1 MIKTEYDNGVL
12 ICSIHKTPISKQGEQ
27 FFCLKCQR
35 QKTNILVQY
44 DGGGY
49 DGCIWE
55 YNYFY
60 IDKQGTFE
68 NIAASGTG
76 GITDLKDAMDLLE
89 NNGNSFSTD
98 VSVYSLDSE
107 ENMKRFAEET
117 ACPHVL
123 GVIRWF
129 NNYNSPD
136 AEPFAICSEC
146 EQKIFDA
153 DEIHLIDIHGCGG
166 IMSTADNMLCYECYG
181 AGICDVC
188 NEYNKT
194 TRFDQETEQAV
205 CEYCL
210 EDIEQ
215 RKTFAEQNELLF
227 QSLATGKPDMFSD
240 EMRWLWTE

>member
-1 MIKTEYDNGVL
+1 MRTNVL
-12 ICSIHKTPISKQGEQ
+12 I
-27 FFCLKCQR
+27 
-35 QKTNILVQY
+35 QY

-55 YNYFY
+55 WNYFY

-68 NIAASGTG
+68 NIAASGIG
-76 GITDLKDAMDLLE
+76 GITDATRAAELLE

-107 ENMKRFAEET
+107 EDMKRFAEET
-117 ACPHVL
+117 ACPNVL

-129 NNYNSPD
+129 NNYNMPD

-146 EQKIFDA
+146 GCKMVDA

-181 AGICDVC
+181 AGVC
-188 NEYNKT
+188 GCCGEYYK
-194 TRFDQETEQAV
+194 DLHEYEEDYL
-205 CEYCL
+205 CEYCI
-210 EDIEQ
+210 ED
-215 RKTFAEQNELLF
+215 AEQQKVYADQADLLF
-227 QSLATGKPDMFSD
+227 MSLSTGEPDMFSD
-240 EMRWLWTE
+240 AMRWFWDS

>member
-1 MIKTEYDNGVL
+1 MLKTEYDNGVL

-60 IDKQGTFE
+60 IDEQGTFE

-76 GITDLKDAMDLLE
+76 GITNLKDAMDLLE

-98 VSVYSLDSE
+98 VLVYCLDSE
-107 ENMKRFAEET
+107 EDMKRFAEET

-129 NNYNSPD
+129 NNYNMPD
-136 AEPFAICSEC
+136 AEPFAICLEC
-146 EQKIFDA
+146 GCKIVDA
-153 DEIHLIDIHGCGG
+153 DEIELIDIHGCGG

-181 AGICDVC
+181 ARICGC
-188 NEYNKT
+188 CSEYSK
-194 TRFDQETEQAV
+194 DLKEYEGEYL
-205 CEYCL
+205 CEYCI
-210 EDIEQ
+210 ED
-215 RKTFAEQNELLF
+215 AEDKKEEEDHADLLF
-227 QSLATGKPDMFSD
+227 ASLSTGKPDMFSD
-240 EMRWLWTE
+240 AMRWMWIG